1 MATTS
6 LTRDKIHPTGRNTQP
21 LPPITS
27 IISPQEFMRQ
37 TLHNARVFM
46 FQSVQPSTRNSYWT
60 GWNHWLKWVPL
71 FGTNYTMSIIPP
83 DFYSDKDNTFSLPE
97 SCVLSFLAHLKI
109 NVGISGTTAC
119 NYLSGVRFMLLN
131 SNIDIAFMDRSNAIK
146 TTRAGMHL
154 MDRAESKEA
163 DTKRLP
169 ITCEMTV
176 YGKDVMYNARDIFA
190 SRAVGIALL
199 IGFCCLARVSEYIR
213 TKGKHHFRAEDVVF
227 ILTPLADPGQPR
239 YIPSMDA
246 HLYSNDEVI
255 GVIYTLR
262 DAKNDPDGTGYTI
275 PFDRNRSPDA
285 AFDFVGESF
294 DFALFA
300 RPKRGAPFISSS
312 ARGTILRRPAESH
325 QEHCLSFWL

>member
-1 MATTS
+1 
-6 LTRDKIHPTGRNTQP
+6 
-21 LPPITS
+21 
-27 IISPQEFMRQ
+27 
-37 TLHNARVFM
+37 
-46 FQSVQPSTRNSYWT
+46 
-60 GWNHWLKWVPL
+60 
-71 FGTNYTMSIIPP
+71 MSIIPP
-83 DFYSDKDNTFSLPE
+83 DFYSDKDNPFSLPE
-97 SCVLSFLAHLKI
+97 SCVLSFLAHVKI

-169 ITCEMTV
+169 LTCEMIV
-176 YGKDVMYNARDIFA
+176 YGKDVMYNARKQ
-190 SRAVGIALL
+190 SRRHRTSHRFLL
-199 IGFCCLARVSEYIR
+199 SR
-213 TKGKHHFRAEDVVF
+213 TSQQVHPHE
-227 ILTPLADPGQPR
+227 R
-239 YIPSMDA
+239 YILSMNA

-285 AFDFVGESF
+285 ALTSLASLSTLYSLLVSKEVHRSF
-294 DFALFA
+294 
-300 RPKRGAPFISSS
+300 
-312 ARGTILRRPAESH
+312 H
-325 QEHCLSFWL
+325 QVLEKNYFTAAC